1 MLLLWLLLLLSLLV
15 LGLPSL
21 FTFAAVRVLT
31 QRRASSS
38 LRRSSLADDNAEGPV
53 AQHWPKTSPPA
64 CCWWPVAECG
74 DDARPVADDNAEG
87 PVARGGGAA
96 RFLTMMTWAHPPRKR
111 HKMPRVEV
119 PQLREIVEACW

>member
-1 MLLLWLLLLLSLLV
+1 MLD
-15 LGLPSL
+15 LPSL
-21 FTFAAVRVLT
+21 STFTAVRVLT

-64 CCWWPVAECG
+64 CCWGPVADGG
-74 DDARPVADDNAEG
+74 DDVRPVADHNAEG

-96 RFLTMMTWAHPPRKR
+96 RFLKAKVADVT
-111 HKMPRVEV
+111 VG
-119 PQLREIVEACW
+119 LRSLKQKG